1 MAKYTMLFAEY
12 LQIDGRTLPTV
23 FEQIDGFSD
32 LFVAHYCDKEI
43 GFETDELF
51 AIKLEERA
59 KIIIPVYK
67 RRIEY
72 YDRALINLDETIKK
86 RTRTYNAGEK
96 NGELFTLPV
105 NAQDVSPSQTS
116 KTGEYTDVTTESDE
130 GLTPDEMLRKMEYY
144 DTLKEGKGI
153 LLDYL
158 LNEFSSLFMK
168 VY

>member
-12 LQIDGRTLPTV
+12 LQQDGRSLPAV
-23 FEQIDGFSD
+23 FDQIAGFSD
-32 LFVAHYCDKEI
+32 FFVAHYCDKEI

-59 KIIIPVYK
+59 KIIIPIYK

-72 YDRALINLDETIKK
+72 YEHALTNLNETIKK
-86 RTRTYNAGEK
+86 RTRTYNAGEQ
-96 NGELFTLPV
+96 NGEEFTLPV
-105 NAQDVSPSQTS
+105 NAQDVSPSKTS
-116 KTGEYTDVTTESDE
+116 KTGTYTDVTTESDE
-130 GLTPDEMLRKMEYY
+130 GLTPDEILRKIEYY